1 VGERQAAG
9 LGTAGSQRMTE
20 VLLYDCLRTP
30 RGAGKQGGALSG
42 VPAPSLLGGVLA
54 ELVRRTG
61 LETARVGEMIIG
73 CVTQSGE
80 QGGNVG
86 KIAALEAGWSD
97 AVSVATVNH
106 YCASS
111 LWAFNQAAARVAA
124 GDALMVAGGVES
136 MSRVPMAS
144 DLPPFIVDP
153 ATVQRLCAPPMG
165 VGADAIATL
174 CGIRREEAEAYAV
187 QSQRRAANARDAGHF
202 ARSLVPVQAG
212 DGSVL
217 LAHDETIRANASVE
231 KLLSMPPFFAEMGE
245 QWADALVRARH
256 PELGAVDHFHH
267 AGNSPAM
274 ADGASV
280 TLLGTA
286 AAARHLGVQ
295 PRARVLAT
303 ASAAAD
309 HVLALNGALGATR
322 KALERAGL
330 GVADIDLF
338 EVNEAFAA
346 PTLVYIRDLGIEPE
360 RFNVN
365 GGAIALGHAMGAT
378 GTTLVGMLADELER
392 RGLRRGVAA
401 VSGALGLGAAV
412 VIETLAG

>member
-1 VGERQAAG
+1 MNG
-9 LGTAGSQRMTE
+9 
-20 VLLYDCLRTP
+20 VLLYECLRTP
-30 RGAGKQGGALSG
+30 RGAGKPGGALSN
-42 VPAPSLLGGVLA
+42 VPPPTLLAGLLR

-61 LETARVGEMIIG
+61 LDTAGLGEAVFG
-73 CVTQSGE
+73 CVTQVGE
-80 QGGNVG
+80 QAGNVG
-86 KIAALEAGWSD
+86 KVATLEAGWSD

-111 LWAFNQAAARVAA
+111 LWAFAAAAGRVAA
-124 GDALMVAGGVES
+124 GDELAVAGGVES

-144 DLPPFIVDP
+144 DQPPFIVDP
-153 ATVQRLCAPPMG
+153 ATAGRLGAPPMG
-165 VGADAIATL
+165 VSADAIATL
-174 CGIRREEAEAYAV
+174 HGIAREAAEAYAV
-187 QSQRRAANARDAGHF
+187 QSQQRAARARDAGHF
-202 ARSLVPVQAG
+202 SRSLVPVMDA
-212 DGSVL
+212 DGHVL

-231 KLLSMPPFFAEMGE
+231 KLLTMAPFFAEMGE

-256 PELGAVDHFHH
+256 PQLGAVHHIHH

-280 TLLGTA
+280 ALLGTA
-286 AAARHLGVQ
+286 AAARHLAAG

-303 ASAAAD
+303 ATHADD

-322 KALERAGL
+322 KALRRAGL
-330 GVADIDLF
+330 EVGDVDLF

-346 PTLVYIRDLGIEPE
+346 PTLLYQRELGVDAG
-360 RFNVN
+360 RCNVN

-378 GTTLVGMLADELER
+378 GTTLVGMLVDELQR
-392 RGLRRGVAA
+392 RGLKRGVAA

-412 VIETLAG
+412 VVEAT

>member
-9 LGTAGSQRMTE
+9 LGAAGSPRVTE

-30 RGAGKQGGALSG
+30 RGAGKPGGALSG

-80 QGGNVG
+80 QAGNVG

-124 GDALMVAGGVES
+124 GEDLVVAGGVES

-144 DLPPFIVDP
+144 DRPPFIVDP
-153 ATVQRLCAPPMG
+153 ATVQRLGAPPMG

-174 CGIRREEAEAYAV
+174 RGIRREEAEAYAV

-202 ARSLVPVQAG
+202 ARSLVPVRAD

-217 LAHDETIRANASVE
+217 LAHDETIRANASIE
-231 KLLSMPPFFAEMGE
+231 KLLTLPPFFAAMGE
-245 QWADALVRARH
+245 QWADALVRAWH

-280 TLLGTA
+280 TLLGTE
-286 AAARHLGVQ
+286 AAARHLGVP
-295 PRARVLAT
+295 PRARVLAA
-303 ASAAAD
+303 ASAADD

-330 GVADIDLF
+330 DVADIDLF

-346 PTLVYIRDLGIEPE
+346 PTLVYVRDLGIEPE

-378 GTTLVGMLADELER
+378 GTTLVGMLVDELER
-392 RGLRRGVAA
+392 RSLRRGVAA

>member
-1 VGERQAAG
+1 MRVMRD
-9 LGTAGSQRMTE
+9 T
-20 VLLYDCLRTP
+20 
-30 RGAGKQGGALSG
+30 LS
-42 VPAPSLLGGVLA
+42 
-54 ELVRRTG
+54 
-61 LETARVGEMIIG
+61 
-73 CVTQSGE
+73 
-80 QGGNVG
+80 
-86 KIAALEAGWSD
+86 
-97 AVSVATVNH
+97 
-106 YCASS
+106 
-111 LWAFNQAAARVAA
+111 
-124 GDALMVAGGVES
+124 
-136 MSRVPMAS
+136 
-144 DLPPFIVDP
+144 
-153 ATVQRLCAPPMG
+153 
-165 VGADAIATL
+165 
-174 CGIRREEAEAYAV
+174 
-187 QSQRRAANARDAGHF
+187 
-202 ARSLVPVQAG
+202 RSLVPVLAA

-231 KLLSMPPFFAEMGE
+231 KLLTMPPFFAEMGE

-280 TLLGTA
+280 TLLGNA
-286 AAARHLGVQ
+286 AAARHLGVP

>member
-1 VGERQAAG
+1 MNG
-9 LGTAGSQRMTE
+9 
-20 VLLYDCLRTP
+20 VLLYESLRTP
-30 RGAGKQGGALSG
+30 RGAGKPGGALSN
-42 VPAPSLLGGVLA
+42 VPPPTLLAGLLR

-61 LETARVGEMIIG
+61 LDTAGLGEAVFG
-73 CVTQSGE
+73 CVTQVGE
-80 QGGNVG
+80 QAGNVG
-86 KIAALEAGWSD
+86 KVATLEAGWSD

-111 LWAFNQAAARVAA
+111 LWAFAAAAGRVAA
-124 GDALMVAGGVES
+124 GDELAVAGGVES

-144 DLPPFIVDP
+144 DQPPFIVDP
-153 ATVQRLCAPPMG
+153 ATAGRLGAPPMG
-165 VGADAIATL
+165 VSADAIATL
-174 CGIRREEAEAYAV
+174 HGIAREAAEAYAV
-187 QSQRRAANARDAGHF
+187 QSQQRAARARDAGHF
-202 ARSLVPVQAG
+202 SRSLVPVMDA
-212 DGSVL
+212 DGHVL

-231 KLLSMPPFFAEMGE
+231 KLLTMAPFFAEMGE

-256 PELGAVDHFHH
+256 PQLGAVHHIHH

-280 TLLGTA
+280 ALLGTA
-286 AAARHLGVQ
+286 AAARHLAAG

-303 ASAAAD
+303 ATHADD

-322 KALERAGL
+322 KALRRAGL
-330 GVADIDLF
+330 EVGDVDLF

-346 PTLVYIRDLGIEPE
+346 PTLLYQRELGVDAG
-360 RFNVN
+360 RCNVN

-378 GTTLVGMLADELER
+378 GTTLVGMLVDELQR
-392 RGLRRGVAA
+392 RGLKRGVAA

-412 VIETLAG
+412 VVEAT

>member
-1 VGERQAAG
+1 MNG
-9 LGTAGSQRMTE
+9 
-20 VLLYDCLRTP
+20 VLLYECLRTP
-30 RGAGKQGGALSG
+30 RGAGKPGGALSN
-42 VPAPSLLGGVLA
+42 VPPPTLLAGLLR

-61 LETARVGEMIIG
+61 LDTAGLGEAVFG
-73 CVTQSGE
+73 CVTQVGE
-80 QGGNVG
+80 QAGNVG
-86 KIAALEAGWSD
+86 KVATLEAGWSD

-111 LWAFNQAAARVAA
+111 LWAFAAAAGRVAA
-124 GDALMVAGGVES
+124 GDELAVAGGVES

-144 DLPPFIVDP
+144 DQPPFIVDP
-153 ATVQRLCAPPMG
+153 ATAGRLGAPPMG
-165 VGADAIATL
+165 VSADAIATL
-174 CGIRREEAEAYAV
+174 HGIAREAAEAYAV
-187 QSQRRAANARDAGHF
+187 QSQQRAARARDAGHF
-202 ARSLVPVQAG
+202 SRSLVPVMDA
-212 DGSVL
+212 DGHVL

-231 KLLSMPPFFAEMGE
+231 KLLTMAPFFAEMGE

-256 PELGAVDHFHH
+256 PQLGAVHHIHH

-280 TLLGTA
+280 ALLGTA
-286 AAARHLGVQ
+286 AAARHLAAG

-303 ASAAAD
+303 ATHADD

-322 KALERAGL
+322 KALRRAGL
-330 GVADIDLF
+330 EVGDIDLF

-346 PTLVYIRDLGIEPE
+346 PTLLYQRELGVDAG
-360 RFNVN
+360 RCNVN

-378 GTTLVGMLADELER
+378 GTTLVGMLVDELQR
-392 RGLRRGVAA
+392 RGLKRGVAA

-412 VIETLAG
+412 VVEAT